1 VTIESD
7 PSDPMCV
14 TPKDTFPPA
23 APKGLAAVAGA
34 GIMNLIWDANT
45 DSDLGGYIVLR
56 GEAPGDTLQPLTPQP
71 IRETRYVDRTVQPG
85 VTYVYAVM
93 AVDKATPPNQ
103 SALSNKVQETA
114 R

>member
-1 VTIESD
+1 MEEAACEGGRASRARRRPRRFDARSLDHLDARTRVYI
-7 PSDPMCV
+7 V
-14 TPKDTFPPA
+14 FVDTFTA
-23 APKGLAAVAGA
+23 RMSDDIGLRR
-34 GIMNLIWDANT
+34 NL
-45 DSDLGGYIVLR
+45 LR
-56 GEAPGDTLQPLTPQP
+56 F
-71 IRETRYVDRTVQPG
+71 IDRTVQPG